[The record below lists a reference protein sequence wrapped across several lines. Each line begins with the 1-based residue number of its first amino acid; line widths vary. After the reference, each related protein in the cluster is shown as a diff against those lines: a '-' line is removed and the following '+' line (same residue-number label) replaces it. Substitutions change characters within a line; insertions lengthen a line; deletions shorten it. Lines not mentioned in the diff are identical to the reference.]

1 MKKALLFVFLF
12 LLLVLG
18 LEAYKHQMG
27 TYTSYYSLSEVSPSE
42 IANITLNNLLRTNH
56 FAKCSFHVDVGSA
69 GNGYY
74 VYFII
79 INGSFKI
86 NVTLEGVAGEYKCVP
101 EGVILYSYYLS
112 DYWGKTHVFYYS
124 YRKTWNLTFPS
135 ITKPIYY
142 LNGSIIFLKQGNE
155 ELNVKPC
162 LYWVDL
168 KTGAL
173 SRKIC
178 LQEKHGA
185 TVGAVKFLGGKIYL
199 ATSTGHVY
207 LVEGSEGRRAYFDSI
222 WGITVGARL
231 KLDVSEK
238 YVAVA
243 YSFANVEGKEKNG
256 LCVLTTSLKKI
267 ACKSLK
273 EEPQAVRIYG
283 NTVYLQVGGKVKAY
297 RILGL

>member
-1 MKKALLFVFLF
+1 MSRKKILVV
-12 LLLVLG
+12 LLLVALVLYFSFRG
-18 LEAYKHQMG
+18 VLIEMNPEKTGYSNSSAVS
-27 TYTSYYSLSEVSPSE
+27 SYLPRHECPFKVQVTKGSITVTFDISGV
-42 IANITLNNLLRTNH
+42 NKTLNYTFYGQKASSLCFPNGGLLYAMYPGDPGTDTY
-56 FAKCSFHVDVGSA
+56 A
-69 GNGYY
+69 
-74 VYFII
+74 
-79 INGSFKI
+79 
-86 NVTLEGVAGEYKCVP
+86 
-101 EGVILYSYYLS
+101 
-112 DYWGKTHVFYYS
+112 VF
-124 YRKTWNLTFPS
+124 
-135 ITKPIYY
+135 ITKDLKELWKTKFKGLLSPLFYS
-142 LNGSIIFLKQGNE
+142 NGTLLFLKQGNE

-207 LVEGSEGRRAYFDSI
+207 LVEGSEVRRAYFDSI
-222 WGITVGARL
+222 WGITVGAKL
-231 KLDVSEK
+231 KLDVSER

-256 LCVLTTSLKKI
+256 LCVLTSSLKKI